1 MEYTADLESVAET
14 YAGSTPASRTN
25 VVLIFPT
32 FLIIIDFYFSFGMS
46 QMRSRVIGSH
56 ISYPLFNVQGS
67 STLHYAGMVQSADTA
82 VSKTVGYGFKSRF
95 PHQPVWWNGRHT
107 GFKIRWGK
115 PRNSSSL
122 FTGTKQQA
130 TQSERRCSHNV
141 SNRRYSNRKR

>member
-1 MEYTADLESVAET
+1 MQRLTVSHKPVSLRTKQSRQCESGGMEYTADLESVAAM
-14 YAGSTPASRTN
+14 YAGSNPVPRTN
-25 VVLIFPT
+25 
-32 FLIIIDFYFSFGMS
+32 
-46 QMRSRVIGSH
+46 
-56 ISYPLFNVQGS
+56 N
-67 STLHYAGMVQSADTA
+67 AGMVQLADSA
-82 VSKTVGYGFKSRF
+82 VSKTVDYGFESRF